1 MGRWLEAAH
10 GSLRL
15 DPPGRFRQHIRRAF
29 MPDPS
34 PELTP
39 EERAIYEWQMWVP
52 GFGEEGQRRLKAA
65 SVLISRVGGL
75 GGVVAYQIAAAGIGK
90 LVLAMGGK
98 VKASDLHRHLQQSH
112 HRIGEPRLPAV
123 VQRLRELN
131 PRVEIVGIEENVSE
145 ANADALVAQADVIV
159 DAAPL
164 FAERYA
170 LNRAA
175 VQAGKPMVECAMYAL
190 EAQITTILP
199 GVTPCLRCLTPEPPP
214 DWTRQFPVLG
224 AVSGTVGCLGAV
236 EVVKLIAGLG
246 ESLAG
251 TLLTMD
257 LGSMEFRRLK
267 IARRKNCPI
276 CADLHA
282 TGRAPRS

>member
-1 MGRWLEAAH
+1 M
-10 GSLRL
+10 S
-15 DPPGRFRQHIRRAF
+15 D
-29 MPDPS
+29 
-34 PELTP
+34 LTP

-52 GFGEEGQRRLKAA
+52 GFGEEGQRKLKHA

-75 GGVVAYQIAAAGIGK
+75 GGVVAYQLAAAGVGR
-90 LVLAMGGK
+90 LVLAMGGS
-98 VKASDLHRHLQQSH
+98 VQPSDLNRHLQQSH
-112 HRIGEPRLPAV
+112 DRIGEPRLPGV

-131 PRVEIVGIEENVSE
+131 PRLDIVAIEENASD
-145 ANADALVAQADVIV
+145 ANAAALVAQADIVV

-175 VQAGKPMVECAMYAL
+175 VAARKPMVECAMYSL

-199 GVTPCLRCLTPEPPP
+199 GRTPCLACIVAEPPP
-214 DWTRQFPVLG
+214 EWRRQFPVLG

-236 EVVKLIAGLG
+236 EVVKLLTGLG
-246 ESLAG
+246 KPLAG

-257 LGSMEFRRLK
+257 LGTMQFRRLK
-267 IARRKNCPI
+267 IARRGDCPV
-276 CADLHA
+276 C
-282 TGRAPRS
+282 RSISPTS